1 MVQLKPYRGDYYL
14 WNYIPSTPAAVIFAV
29 LFALGTGYIIWRLI
43 RTRAWFCIAFA
54 IGGLFELIGYCAR
67 AAARDKTDRLM
78 PYVIQNI
85 LILVAP
91 ALFAASVYMVLGRLI
106 RALHAESHSVVPVR
120 WLTKIFVCGDV
131 VSFVVQ
137 ASGGGIMSTGNS
149 MKLGENIIL
158 GGLFVQIV
166 IFGIFAVTAAVF
178 HRRLNRQPTRA
189 SLDTSSSWRNTM
201 MMLYVVS
208 ALIMIR
214 SIFRV
219 VEYIMGHDGYPL
231 RNEWTLY
238 VFDALLMFWVVASF
252 AWKFPG
258 GVVPGKR
265 KGRDTGEPSV
275 ELQNSI
281 SYSTEPK

>member
-1 MVQLKPYRGDYYL
+1 MSLFV
-14 WNYIPSTPAAVIFAV
+14 NITSIIFELTQQFIV
-29 LFALGTGYIIWRLI
+29 
-43 RTRAWFCIAFA
+43 
-54 IGGLFELIGYCAR
+54 ELIGYCAR
-67 AAARDKTDRLM
+67 AAARDKTDQLM

-106 RALHAESHSVVPVR
+106 RSLHAESHSIVPVR

-131 VSFVVQ
+131 ISFIVQ

-166 IFGIFAVTAAVF
+166 IFGIFAVTAAIF
-178 HRRLNRQPTRA
+178 HRRLSLQPTRA
-189 SLDTSSSWRNTM
+189 SLDTPCSWKSTM

-214 SIFRV
+214 SVFRV
-219 VEYIMGHDGYPL
+219 VEYILGHDGYPL

-238 VFDALLMFWVVASF
+238 IFDALLMFGVVASF
-252 AWKFPG
+252 ALRFPG

-265 KGRDTGEPSV
+265 RDRDTGEPSV
-275 ELQNSI
+275 ELQHSMNDS
-281 SYSTEPK
+281 SELK

>member
-1 MVQLKPYRGDYYL
+1 
-14 WNYIPSTPAAVIFAV
+14 
-29 LFALGTGYIIWRLI
+29 
-43 RTRAWFCIAFA
+43 
-54 IGGLFELIGYCAR
+54 
-67 AAARDKTDRLM
+67 M

-85 LILVAP
+85 FILIAP

-106 RALHAESHSVVPVR
+106 RALNAESHSVVPVR

-149 MKLGENIIL
+149 MELGENIIL

-166 IFGIFAVTAAVF
+166 IFGIFAVTAAIF
-178 HRRLNRQPTRA
+178 HRRLNRQPTGA
-189 SLDTSSSWRNTM
+189 SLDQPSRWRSTM
-201 MMLYVVS
+201 MMLYLVS

-214 SIFRV
+214 SVFRV

-238 VFDALLMFWVVASF
+238 IFDALLMFGVTASF
-252 AWKFPG
+252 AWRFPG
-258 GVVPGKR
+258 GVVPGKG
-265 KGRDTGEPSV
+265 KDRDTGEPSV
-275 ELQNSI
+275 ELQNNTN
-281 SYSTEPK
+281 YSTELK